1 MSING
6 FRLPM
11 YIPMTA
17 SLSHRVLVTHSAPE
31 ALAPITRLILGK
43 LGYAILTPEEFE
55 SLAQSMDRVRP
66 DLRIVD
72 ERSLGEVPDDDGPT
86 VPIIVLT
93 GRHGTTGVDPRIVG
107 AVRRPAGLHELYR
120 LLQQVLEETP
130 RTTPRVPTH
139 LNARCA
145 KNGLKWTGAVLSL
158 SENGCLLRSPE
169 PLLLGS
175 RIDLSFE
182 LPKAGAITLPAEV
195 AYQLVPE
202 SGLIFLATLPND
214 RSAIS
219 DFVASSIAAT

>member
-1 MSING
+1 
-6 FRLPM
+6 
-11 YIPMTA
+11 MTA
-17 SLSHRVLVTHSAPE
+17 KLSHRVLVTHSAPE
-31 ALAPITRLILGK
+31 ALAPITRVILGK
-43 LGYAILTPEEFE
+43 LGYAILTPDEFE

-72 ERSLGEVPDDDGPT
+72 ERYLGEVPDQDGSA
-86 VPIIVLT
+86 VPIIALT
-93 GRHGTTGVDPRIVG
+93 GRHGTTGVDSRIVG
-107 AVRRPAGLHELYR
+107 AVKRPAGLHELYR

-139 LNARCA
+139 LNARCS
-145 KNGLKWTGAVLSL
+145 KNGLEWTGAVLSL

-175 RIDLSFE
+175 WIDISFTLPKVGAIDLQ
-182 LPKAGAITLPAEV
+182 AEV

-202 SGLIFLATLPND
+202 SGLIFLATLPGD

-219 DFVASSIAAT
+219 EFVTDSMAAA

>member
-1 MSING
+1 
-6 FRLPM
+6 
-11 YIPMTA
+11 MTA
-17 SLSHRVLVTHSAPE
+17 QLSHRVLVTHSAPE
-31 ALAPITRLILGK
+31 ALAPITRAILGK

-55 SLAQSMDRVRP
+55 TLAQSMDRVRP

-72 ERSLGEVPDDDGPT
+72 ERSLFDVPDDEGSA

-93 GRHGTTGVDPRIVG
+93 GRHGTTGVDSRIVG
-107 AVRRPAGLHELYR
+107 AVQRPAGLHELYC

-130 RTTPRVPTH
+130 RSTPRVPTH

-145 KNGLKWTGAVLSL
+145 KNGREWLGAVLSL

-169 PLLLGS
+169 PLMLGT
-175 RIDLSFE
+175 RIDLSFN
-182 LPKAGAITLPAEV
+182 LPKAGSINLQAEV

-202 SGLIFLATLPND
+202 SGLIFLATLPGD

-219 DFVASSIAAT
+219 DFVVNSIAPA

>member
-1 MSING
+1 
-6 FRLPM
+6 M
-11 YIPMTA
+11 YVPMTA
-17 SLSHRVLVTHSAPE
+17 KLSHRVLVTHSAPE
-31 ALAPITRLILGK
+31 ALAPITRVILGK

-55 SLAQSMDRVRP
+55 SLAQSMERVRP

-72 ERSLGEVPDDDGPT
+72 ERNLFEVPEDETPS

-93 GRHGTTGVDPRIVG
+93 GRHGTTGVDSRIVG
-107 AVRRPAGLHELYR
+107 AVQRPAGLHELYR
-120 LLQQVLEETP
+120 LLQQVLEDTP

-139 LNARCA
+139 LNAHCSKDGREW
-145 KNGLKWTGAVLSL
+145 NGAVLAL

-182 LPKAGAITLPAEV
+182 LPKAGAINLQAEV

-202 SGLIFLATLPND
+202 SGLIFLATLPTD

-219 DFVASSIAAT
+219 DFVVNSISPS